1 MMMAKL
7 EGKSRFEDHLFAGLG
22 LLQVRT
28 SPFNSKDAG
37 LQEFLVC
44 VLATDI
50 KPVYAE
56 LIELFHDEI
65 VPREKMLLREPTV
78 EDKCV
83 ALENI
88 CKSREV
94 NASRRVRCQEPQR
107 SVAVVSD
114 VTHPVITQHLTRCV
128 HPNRAN
134 HTGLYAKKSMV
145 KQGHLDKILAQSSCL
160 NIIVICLA
168 DAPHPAVRGA
178 VVGDLEFQSLEHDS
192 LSLEDFIFCIAI
204 LSHEDKL
211 IH

>member
-1 MMMAKL
+1 MMAKL

-44 VLATDI
+44 VLAADI

-78 EDKCV
+78 KDKCV

-88 CKSREV
+88 
-94 NASRRVRCQEPQR
+94 
-107 SVAVVSD
+107 
-114 VTHPVITQHLTRCV
+114 L
-128 HPNRAN
+128 
-134 HTGLYAKKSMV
+134 
-145 KQGHLDKILAQSSCL
+145 
-160 NIIVICLA
+160 
-168 DAPHPAVRGA
+168 
-178 VVGDLEFQSLEHDS
+178 
-192 LSLEDFIFCIAI
+192 
-204 LSHEDKL
+204 
-211 IH
+211 